1 MQGIIKYWVY
11 GGSLAGILILAL
23 SPVICFAWP
32 LALTLVFLQ
41 LPIYMLHQFEEHNH
55 DRFRT
60 FFNDILGKG
69 QPVLSEGA
77 VCFINT
83 VGVWGVNAVSIS
95 LAFFAGIGFGL
106 IGIYL
111 TLVNALIHIAQAVA
125 LRRYNPGLV
134 TAIVFFLP
142 LSILALW
149 AMHLTGQAK
158 PQLHALGLAAG
169 IGIHL
174 AIIAYVRVRLRT
186 LSRPAS

>member
-1 MQGIIKYWVY
+1 MQGILKYWVY
-11 GGSLAGILILAL
+11 GGALAGILILAL

-32 LALTLVFLQ
+32 LAMILVFMQ
-41 LPIYMLHQFEEHNH
+41 LPCYMLHQFEEHNH

-60 FFNDILGKG
+60 FFNEILGKG
-69 QPVLSEGA
+69 QPVLSEAG

-111 TLVNALIHIAQAVA
+111 TLVNALIHIVQAMA
-125 LRRYNPGLV
+125 LRRYNPGLF
-134 TAIVFFLP
+134 TAVVLFLP
-142 LSILALW
+142 VSLVALW
-149 AMHLTGQAK
+149 AVCATGQATLR
-158 PQLHALGLAAG
+158 QHALGLASG

-174 AIIAYVRVRLRT
+174 AIIVYVRIRLRA
-186 LSRPAS
+186 LERASS

>member
-1 MQGIIKYWVY
+1 MQGILKYWVY
-11 GGSLAGILILAL
+11 GGTLAGILILAL
-23 SPVICFAWP
+23 SPVICFEWP
-32 LALTLVFLQ
+32 LAMILVFMQ
-41 LPIYMLHQFEEHNH
+41 LPCYMLHQFEEHNH

-60 FFNDILGKG
+60 FFNEILGKG
-69 QPVLSEGA
+69 QPVLSEAA

-125 LRRYNPGLV
+125 LRRYNPGLF
-134 TAIVFFLP
+134 TAVVLFLP
-142 LSILALW
+142 VSFVALW
-149 AMHLTGQAK
+149 AVCASGKASVWQ
-158 PQLHALGLAAG
+158 HALGLFAG

-174 AIIAYVRVRLRT
+174 AIIVYVRMQLRA
-186 LSRPAS
+186 LERASS

>member
-11 GGSLAGILILAL
+11 GGTLAGILILAL

-83 VGVWGVNAVSIS
+83 VGVWGVNA
-95 LAFFAGIGFGL
+95 
-106 IGIYL
+106 
-111 TLVNALIHIAQAVA
+111 LIHIVQAVA

-134 TAIVFFLP
+134 TAIVLFLP

-149 AMHLTGQAK
+149 AMHLTGQAT
-158 PQLHALGLAAG
+158 PQQHALGLVAG